1 MFGDTTETMV
11 YRPTPATPPDFVP
24 ATLSEAATHL
34 RLRRGERLFD
44 IGQPVRSIYFVRSG
58 ELKAVRY
65 LPDGRESVMLRA
77 TADEFF
83 GESALL
89 VEHYV
94 CTAYCVRDAQIVCL
108 PAALFRDCLR
118 GATAFAYAF
127 SLRMAAA
134 ARYQC
139 SRYERLRLGKASER
153 LLHLL
158 NCETGAD
165 GVYVLKAP
173 LVELANELALEPET
187 LYRVLREL
195 ERDGLIARDRRSLV
209 LLRGDSAPG
218 ISSDPNDPP

>member
-1 MFGDTTETMV
+1 MA
-11 YRPTPATPPDFVP
+11 YRLTPATLPDFVP
-24 ATLSEAATHL
+24 ATLSQAATHL
-34 RLRRGERLFD
+34 SLGRGERLFD
-44 IGQPVRSIYFVRSG
+44 LGQPVRSIYFVRSG

-77 TADEFF
+77 TAGEFF

-94 CTAYCVRDAQIVCL
+94 CTAYCVRDAQVVCL

-118 GATAFAYAF
+118 DASTFAYAF

-158 NCETGAD
+158 NCETGVD
-165 GVYVLKAP
+165 GVYVLKVP
-173 LVELANELALEPET
+173 LLELANELALEPET

-209 LLRGDSAPG
+209 LLRGDRTPG
-218 ISSDPNDPP
+218 STLKLGDPV

>member
-1 MFGDTTETMV
+1 MAP
-11 YRPTPATPPDFVP
+11 RPPPAALPDFVP
-24 ATLSEAATHL
+24 ETLSQAAIHL
-34 RLRRGERLFD
+34 NLGRGERLFD
-44 IGQPVRSIYFVRSG
+44 LGEPVRSIYFVRSG
-58 ELKAVRY
+58 ELKAVRH

-77 TADEFF
+77 SACEFF

-89 VEHYV
+89 VERYV
-94 CTAYCVRDAQIVCL
+94 CTAYCVRDAQVIGL

-118 GATAFAYAF
+118 GDSAFAYAF

-134 ARYQC
+134 ARNQC

-158 NCETGAD
+158 NCEAGAD

-195 ERDGLIARDRRSLV
+195 EHDGLIARDRHSLV
-209 LLRGDSAPG
+209 LLRGDSTPASTLVQGNPV
-218 ISSDPNDPP
+218 

>member
-1 MFGDTTETMV
+1 MA
-11 YRPTPATPPDFVP
+11 PKPAPAALPDFVP
-24 ATLSEAATHL
+24 ATLSQAGTHL
-34 RLRRGERLFD
+34 ILRRGERLFD
-44 IGQPVRSIYFVRSG
+44 LGQPVRWIYFVRSG
-58 ELKAVRY
+58 EFKAVRY

-77 TADEFF
+77 AAGEFF

-94 CTAYCVRDAQIVCL
+94 CTAYCVRDAQVVCL
-108 PAALFRDCLR
+108 PAALFRDCLLS
-118 GATAFAYAF
+118 TSTFAYAF
-127 SLRMAAA
+127 SLRMAAV
-134 ARYQC
+134 ARNQC

-158 NCETGAD
+158 NCEAGAE

-195 ERDGLIARDRRSLV
+195 EHDGAISRDRRSLV
-209 LLRGDSAPG
+209 LLRGDSTPG
-218 ISSDPNDPP
+218 GTLEPGDSP